1 LVSAQRSL
9 SSLLF
14 ARTSEVALQLR
25 RHDPVVTAQEL
36 RRQKE
41 HDILV
46 AVEKTYQLEL
56 ELASLFG
63 RSVLRMKAR

>member
-41 HDILV
+41 HEILV
-46 AVEKTYQLEL
+46 TVEKTYQLEL
-56 ELASLFG
+56 ERASLFR

>member
-1 LVSAQRSL
+1 MVSAQRSL

-25 RHDPVVTAQEL
+25 RHDAVVTAQEL

-56 ELASLFG
+56 ERASLFR

>member
-14 ARTSEVALQLR
+14 ARTSDVALQLR
-25 RHDPVVTAQEL
+25 RHDPVVTAHEL

-56 ELASLFG
+56 ELASLFR